1 VDRRVEHDP
10 TAAPQRRWIKVK
22 AEPGRSDGAGLM
34 RDPEVD
40 PRAMVFVVGMPESG
54 IEAITDELVHLGL
67 RPVPTHGVAGD
78 HEDVSVS
85 LDRFLDELF
94 AELGATID
102 VPVLLPRLELLRRLE
117 HREGEARQLFEAAC
131 RASKSDGDDER
142 KGTGSATDGDRTVWV
157 WGDPRNTLLA
167 PFWIEALGLA
177 AEVVL
182 VHRAPAEV
190 ARSMA
195 SKNDRSVD
203 GNLDL
208 WDQFN
213 RAALSLWEGQPGLIV
228 GIEAFGDDVGRGVE
242 GLRGFVER
250 LGVTPTPE
258 QLARA
263 ADSFSGVAR
272 PPADEPDLEVGNH
285 LLVLDRALR
294 QAFLDL
300 SVEPEAMA
308 REFVGY
314 YDQEYYEHYGDNDVD
329 PYRPGAPQW
338 TNFFS
343 MVADRITSDLR
354 PSSTL
359 DAGCAIGF
367 LVEAL
372 RDRGVDAYGIDVSE
386 WAISQVPPSVRP
398 FCTVASLTDEIE
410 GHFDLVTIIEVIEHM
425 PDSVAGFVIGNLT
438 RHAEAVLFSSTSD
451 GFEEST
457 HINVHT
463 PDHWA
468 ALFAANGFTR
478 DFDYDASYLTQD
490 AILFRRGSLDPHD
503 LVVGYEQQLW
513 WLRQTTTQQLKDLTV
528 DRDHQRE
535 LLRIE
540 SERHEALAQQ
550 LESSRP
556 EVDEHTSALRALEAE
571 RRAERLEAEA
581 RVLHGDLEI
590 SALQGELARAEQ
602 VNEQLGLRV
611 AYLESTPS
619 ARLAGTVRRIFG
631 MFRGPAGP

>member
-1 VDRRVEHDP
+1 M
-10 TAAPQRRWIKVK
+10 TADAART
-22 AEPGRSDGAGLM
+22 DDAGPIG
-34 RDPEVD
+34 DPEIE
-40 PRAMVFVVGMPESG
+40 PRAMVFVVGMQESG
-54 IEAITDELVHLGL
+54 VEAITEQLVHLGL
-67 RPVPTHGVAGD
+67 RPVPVHETAGD
-78 HEDVSVS
+78 PVDAPVS
-85 LDRFLDELF
+85 LDRLADELL
-94 AELGATID
+94 AELGATLD

-117 HREGEARQLFEAAC
+117 HRESEARRVFEAAC
-131 RASKSDGDDER
+131 RASAGEGEEGR
-142 KGTGSATDGDRTVWV
+142 KGTGPATATDRTVWV

-167 PFWIEALGLA
+167 PFWIEALGPE

-190 ARSMA
+190 ARSMT
-195 SKNDRSVD
+195 SRNDRSID
-203 GNLDL
+203 GNLAL

-213 RAALSLWEGQPGLIV
+213 RAALGLWERQSGLIV
-228 GIEAFGDDVGRGVE
+228 GIETFGDDVARGVE

-250 LGVTPTPE
+250 LGVTPTRE
-258 QLARA
+258 QVARA
-263 ADSFSGVAR
+263 GDSFSGFAR
-272 PPADEPDLEVGNH
+272 PPAGDPDLDVGNH
-285 LLVLDRALR
+285 LLVLDRALN
-294 QAFLDL
+294 QADLDA
-300 SVEPEAMA
+300 SVDPEAMA
-308 REFVGY
+308 REFTGY
-314 YDQEYYEHYGDNDVD
+314 YDREYFEHYGDNDVD

-338 TNFFS
+338 TTFFS
-343 MVADRITSDLR
+343 MVADRITNDLR

-372 RDRGVDAYGIDVSE
+372 RDRGVEAYGIDVSE

-410 GHFDLVTIIEVIEHM
+410 GHFDLVTIIEVMEHM
-425 PDSVAGFVIGNLT
+425 PDSVAGLVIANLT
-438 RHAEAVLFSSTSD
+438 RHADAVLFSSTSD

-468 ALFAANGFTR
+468 ALFAANGFMR
-478 DFDYDASYLTQD
+478 DFDYDASYLTRD

-513 WLRQTTTQQLKDLTV
+513 WLRQTTAQELQDLTV

-540 SERHEALAQQ
+540 SQRN
-550 LESSRP
+550 ESSAQRP
-556 EVDEHTSALRALEAE
+556 EAPRPEAPRPEADNHAGVLRALEAE

-590 SALQGELARAEQ
+590 AALRRELARAEQ
-602 VNEQLGLRV
+602 ANGQLGLRV
-611 AYLESTPS
+611 ASLESRPW
-619 ARLAGTVRRIFG
+619 ARLVATARRISG
-631 MFRGPAGP
+631 MLRGPAGP

>member
-1 VDRRVEHDP
+1 VNAGSVRPEATGPVED
-10 TAAPQRRWIKVK
+10 V
-22 AEPGRSDGAGLM
+22 GAG
-34 RDPEVD
+34 
-40 PRAMVFVVGMPESG
+40 PRAVVFVVGMPESG
-54 IEAITDELVHLGL
+54 IEAVTGQLAHLGL
-67 RPVPTHGVAGD
+67 RPVPAHGIADGPEGVP
-78 HEDVSVS
+78 VS
-85 LDRFLDELF
+85 LDGFLDELF
-94 AELGATID
+94 ADLGATLD
-102 VPVLLPRLELLRRLE
+102 EPVLLPRLELLRRLK
-117 HREGEARQLFEAAC
+117 HREPEARRRFEAAC
-131 RASKSDGDDER
+131 GAPDADGVDGSKGA
-142 KGTGSATDGDRTVWV
+142 GPAPDGDRTVWV

-167 PFWIEALGLA
+167 PFWIEVLGLA

-190 ARSMA
+190 ARSLA
-195 SKNDRSVD
+195 SANGRSID
-203 GNLDL
+203 GNLAL

-242 GLRGFVER
+242 VLRGFVER

-258 QLARA
+258 QVAQA
-263 ADSFSGVAR
+263 GDSFRGFIR
-272 PPADEPDLEVGNH
+272 PSADEPDLDIGNH

-294 QAFLDL
+294 QADLDL

-308 REFVGY
+308 REFAGY
-314 YDQEYYEHYGDNDVD
+314 YDREYYEHYGDNDVD

-343 MVADRITSDLR
+343 MVADRIVSDLR

-372 RDRGVDAYGIDVSE
+372 RDRGVDARGIDVSE
-386 WAISQVPPSVRP
+386 WAISQVPPAVRP
-398 FCTVASLTDEIE
+398 FCTVASLTDEIV

-425 PDSVAGFVIGNLT
+425 PDAVAGFVIGNLT
-438 RHAEAVLFSSTSD
+438 RHADAVLFSSTSD

-468 ALFAANGFTR
+468 ALFAADGFTR
-478 DFDYDASYLTQD
+478 DFGYDASYLTQD
-490 AILFRRGSLDPHD
+490 AILFRRGSLDPDD

-513 WLRQTTTQQLKDLTV
+513 WLRQTTNQQLQELAA
-528 DRDHQRE
+528 DRDQQRAQ
-535 LLRIE
+535 LRLE
-540 SERHEALAQQ
+540 SEQREALAQ
-550 LESSRP
+550 R
-556 EVDEHTSALRALEAE
+556 LEAE

-581 RVLHGDLEI
+581 KILHGDLEI
-590 SALQGELARAEQ
+590 SALRRELVRAEQ
-602 VNEQLGLRV
+602 ANAQLGLRV
-611 AYLESTPS
+611 AHLESRPS
-619 ARLAGTVRRIFG
+619 ARLAAMARRIFG
-631 MFRGPAGP
+631 VDRRQSSP